1 MADGPRQ
8 VVKRRRLR
16 AELRNARQDAD
27 LTQDQVAEAMEWSP
41 SKIIRIEAGSVGV
54 SANDMKELLRLYNI
68 TDPKRVNE
76 LLTLAREAR
85 ERLTTYRDAPP
96 RLSQFV
102 DYEAAASA
110 IRGFQPLL
118 VPGLLQT
125 EDYARAIIQALM
137 PQSPKTQVEA
147 LVKVRM
153 QRQEKLTRAD
163 PVELLFVLDE
173 AVLRRQVGG
182 RDAMRRQV
190 GHLVEMANRKNVT
203 LEVVRFDVGVH
214 SGMQGPFV
222 IFEFPDAE
230 DDDVLYIENSK
241 GDLII
246 RDEPDEIAIHEERL
260 DALRKLSSGR
270 KGSLAFLERVA
281 AGDE

>member
-54 SANDMKELLRLYNI
+54 SANDMKELLRLYSI

-76 LLTLAREAR
+76 LLSLAREAR

-102 DYEAAASA
+102 DYEAAATA

-125 EDYARAIIQALM
+125 EDYARAIIRALM
-137 PQSPKTQVEA
+137 PQAPKAQVEA

-190 GHLVEMANRKNVT
+190 GHLVEMADRKNVT

-270 KGSLAFLERVA
+270 KGSLTFLERVA

>member
-1 MADGPRQ
+1 MADGPRH

-16 AELRNARQDAD
+16 AELRNARQEAD

-68 TDPKRVNE
+68 TESSRVNE

-125 EDYARAIIQALM
+125 EDYARAIIQAFM
-137 PQSPKTQVEA
+137 PQSPKAQVEA
-147 LVKVRM
+147 LVKIRM
-153 QRQEKLTRAD
+153 QRQEILTRAD

-190 GHLVEMANRKNVT
+190 RHLVELANGKNVT
-203 LEVVRFDVGVH
+203 LEVVTFDVGVH

-230 DDDVLYIENSK
+230 DEDVLYIENSK

-246 RDEPDEIAIHEERL
+246 RDEPNEIAAHEERL
-260 DALRKLSSGR
+260 DGLRKLSSGR
-270 KGSLAFLERVA
+270 KGSLAFLEHVA
-281 AGDE
+281 AGGE